1 VPGGYAWAVTIAPIA
16 FATGV
21 GVATRVA
28 AAVGL
33 VALVS
38 GAVVEGPE
46 DRRTRVVVGW
56 VVVASSVATWC
67 LAPAALV
74 NAFDA
79 PRGLAGMLGWALF
92 AFAVASPPRA
102 GGTTR
107 IATARGE
114 RMQSAPVWLDRVVLL
129 VALGFGVLVQVPGWR
144 IEPRDRAL
152 LIRLIGLAASLGL
165 VVSASAI
172 LARYHA
178 VTDDDRGRRRRGAR
192 VKGARALWVGAAGLL
207 FGGGIAMHFWP

>member
-1 VPGGYAWAVTIAPIA
+1 
-16 FATGV
+16 
-21 GVATRVA
+21 
-28 AAVGL
+28 
-33 VALVS
+33 
-38 GAVVEGPE
+38 
-46 DRRTRVVVGW
+46 
-56 VVVASSVATWC
+56 
-67 LAPAALV
+67 
-74 NAFDA
+74 
-79 PRGLAGMLGWALF
+79 
-92 AFAVASPPRA
+92 
-102 GGTTR
+102 
-107 IATARGE
+107 
-114 RMQSAPVWLDRVVLL
+114 MQSAPVWLDRVVLL